1 MRALAWVGIG
11 ILALAVLAWFV
22 FKITLWF
29 AALLFVAGVVLLVWG
44 FAKAKRAV

>member
-1 MRALAWVGIG
+1 MRALAWVGIA

-29 AALLFVAGVVLLVWG
+29 AALLFAIGVLLLAWG
-44 FAKAKRAV
+44 FAKVRRAV

>member
-1 MRALAWVGIG
+1 MRALAWVGIA

-29 AALLFVAGVVLLVWG
+29 AALLLVAGVVLLVWG
-44 FAKAKRAV
+44 FATAKRAV